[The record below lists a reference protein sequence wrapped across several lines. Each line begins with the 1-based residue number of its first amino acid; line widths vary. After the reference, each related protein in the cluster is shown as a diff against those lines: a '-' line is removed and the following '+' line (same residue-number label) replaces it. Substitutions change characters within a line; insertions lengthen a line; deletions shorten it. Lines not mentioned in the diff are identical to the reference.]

1 MNSRYRIVP
10 LSPTGCECIHFYY
23 DVCPESPDGRRIV
36 YFRFRDTVPG
46 PGEVVVA
53 DRDGGNARAVLA
65 IDEPA
70 DRHSAARQ
78 QWVDDD
84 TISCCPGDG
93 CRLRTTLV
101 SLTDGTRRDLRGAA
115 RMISPK
121 APLALTTLHDFQ
133 DLVAMT
139 DDAVYLLDL
148 RSGGV
153 RPLFTVAEALK
164 LHPQGAD
171 FPGSERVMF
180 LHTKWSPGGAR
191 FFVIASNVYR
201 IGKEEQARRIN
212 SVFVAEADGSGLRYL
227 CEEYHHPVWGPD
239 DDHVYCF
246 RPSATGGELGMKWW
260 GGYQDLVSVPVAGG
274 REEVVF
280 SGLAGKHLCVSPDG
294 RRVVAD
300 ATHWPSSE
308 RATIFIYTVGLGAP
322 EAVLELT
329 QRDFSQRGC
338 HLHPT
343 WARDG
348 NRIYFNS
355 MESGVR
361 GLYALDLR

>member
-1 MNSRYRIVP
+1 MNSRYPVAA
-10 LSPTGCECIHFYY
+10 LSPADRECIHFYY
-23 DVCPESPDGRRIV
+23 DVCPESPDGRRV
-36 YFRFRDTVPG
+36 TYFRFHDAVPG
-46 PGEVVVA
+46 SGDVVVA
-53 DRDGGNARAVLA
+53 DRDGSNAHTALSMDKPV
-65 IDEPA
+65 

-78 QWVDDD
+78 QWVDDE
-84 TISCCPGDG
+84 TVACCPGAEG
-93 CRLRTTLV
+93 RLRTTLV
-101 SLTDGTRRDLRGAA
+101 SLRDGVWRDMPGAA
-115 RMISPK
+115 RMISPR

-133 DLVAMT
+133 ELPAMT
-139 DDAVYLLDL
+139 DDAVCLMDL
-148 RSGGV
+148 REGSV
-153 RPLFTVAEALK
+153 RPLFTVADALAR
-164 LHPQGAD
+164 HPAGAA

-191 FFVIASNVYR
+191 FLVIASNVYR
-201 IGKEEQARRIN
+201 IAREEQARRVN
-212 SVFVAEADGSGLRYL
+212 SVFVAEADGSNLRYL

-246 RPSATGGELGMKWW
+246 RPSAVGGELAMKWW

-274 REEVVF
+274 TEQTVF

-300 ATHWPSSE
+300 ATHWPSSDK
-308 RATIFIYTVGLGAP
+308 ATIFVYTLGSRAP
-322 EAVLELT
+322 EVVLELT
-329 QRDFSQRGC
+329 QQDFSQRGC

-343 WARDG
+343 WSRNG

-361 GLYALDLR
+361 GFYAVDLQ